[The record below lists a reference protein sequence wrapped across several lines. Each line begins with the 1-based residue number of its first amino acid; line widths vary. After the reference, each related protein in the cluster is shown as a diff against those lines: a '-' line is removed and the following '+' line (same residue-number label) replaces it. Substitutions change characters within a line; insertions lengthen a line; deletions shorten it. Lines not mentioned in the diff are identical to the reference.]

1 MANNITYL
9 YIPANQEKYYSD
21 INNLDADCII
31 FDLED
36 SVAKVDKD
44 IARRILQKYL
54 LEENNSQ
61 KRIFVRLNN
70 IKEIINEDLNL
81 INNVSNKISGIFI
94 PKISHSEE
102 IDEIVSNLN
111 NENLEI
117 IPMIES
123 PKALL
128 NIQTIVSNV
137 YVETIAIG
145 EVDLSNEL
153 DMNYD
158 SIPKYFSSIRLYLNI
173 VTSSFNKLPP
183 IGPVWLNVNDIDGYK
198 KHLKELKELG
208 YKSVQLI
215 HPSQI
220 ELANKI
226 LSIDNEDIE
235 WAKNILNIAKKK
247 GKTTFKDPSGNM
259 IDEAVIVRAQRILDN
274 K

>member
-173 VTSSFNKLPP
+173 
-183 IGPVWLNVNDIDGYK
+183 
-198 KHLKELKELG
+198 
-208 YKSVQLI
+208 
-215 HPSQI
+215 
-220 ELANKI
+220 
-226 LSIDNEDIE
+226 
-235 WAKNILNIAKKK
+235 
-247 GKTTFKDPSGNM
+247 
-259 IDEAVIVRAQRILDN
+259 
-274 K
+274 